1 MNKKFSTLLLSGML
15 LMSTTTPVFAEENV
29 PTVNQGVGTAT
40 KPATVSV
47 TKDLEFAEGI
57 TIPTETFN
65 FTAQALPTT
74 PGAPAATITD
84 ISYAKSDVKDSDL
97 NTGKY
102 TVTKKSEIK
111 FGTFPHAGEY
121 NYKVTETTGATPGM
135 TYSNTTY
142 LLRVYVAN
150 DGDNKTYVQNVTA
163 QDTVTQKKS
172 DKVLFTNTFRKN
184 GGQDDGKDSLVI
196 KKETKGALADKTKKF
211 KFNVTFTKS
220 ATALDSD
227 TELTGTIAGKDTTF
241 AYDTPNTF
249 ELSNGQE
256 LTFKKIPAGTTY
268 EVTEVGAVDGYTPS
282 VTVVENGTTTTNTEA
297 ANDGDSLS
305 SLNNGK
311 KNLIGEKTNN
321 VTFVNTYKDVPLT
334 GIITKNAPMIL
345 VAGAGVLAMFGYA
358 LTKRKFAKK

>member
-15 LMSTTTPVFAEENV
+15 LMSTATPVFAEDV
-29 PTVNQGVGTAT
+29 QKVNPEVGTAA
-40 KPATVSV
+40 KPVTVSV

-74 PGAPAATITD
+74 PGAPTATITD
-84 ISYAKSDVKDSDL
+84 ISYANSDVKADSL
-97 NTGKY
+97 KLGKY
-102 TVTKKSEIK
+102 TVTKKSKIK
-111 FGTFPHAGEY
+111 FGEFPHAGEY
-121 NYKVTETTGATPGM
+121 NYKVTETNGVTDGM
-135 TYSNTTY
+135 TYSKTTY

-150 DGDNKTYVQNVTA
+150 DDNNKTYVQNVTA

-227 TELTGTIAGKDTTF
+227 TELTGTIAGKDTPF
-241 AYDTPNTF
+241 VYDTPNTF

-268 EVTEVGAVDGYTPS
+268 EVTEVGAEDGYTPS
-282 VTVVENGTTTTNTEA
+282 VTVVENGTTTTNTKA